1 MQLFWVSGS
10 TGAIKQ
16 INITKERLTRLGV
29 IIGASFL
36 LLGILIFSTGIH
48 IALEVSPDFAREVS
62 GVVTV
67 KERMALDNK
76 YAKQL
81 KAIQDQLSKASMQFN
96 ELKSI
101 KDRYLAISTPYTIKN
116 KFSDISSIG
125 GPLKPLS
132 FKFEPT
138 KTLIENYED
147 SVSKSSEM
155 AEIFEKSE
163 PEWDKQYRW
172 LRTLPIGPPIDAR
185 LGMTSNF
192 GVRVDPFTKQL
203 AQHSGIDFVTPAG
216 TPIVATG
223 DGVVIKAGLD
233 PAYGN
238 FIEIVHGDGFISKYA
253 HNSKLFVKPGQ
264 AITRGQ
270 LIANSGSTGRST
282 GPHLHYE
289 IHQNNNYLNPAK
301 ILVYAPPSAYW

>member
-16 INITKERLTRLGV
+16 INITKERLTRLAA
-29 IIGASFL
+29 IIVTSFF

-48 IALEVSPDFAREVS
+48 IALEVNPDFAREVS

-67 KERMALDNK
+67 KERMALDNR

-81 KAIQDQLSKASMQFN
+81 KTLQEQLTRASMQFN

-116 KFSDISSIG
+116 KFNEANNIG

-138 KTLIENYED
+138 KTLVENFED
-147 SVSKSSEM
+147 CVSKSTEM

-163 PEWDKQYRW
+163 PEWEKQYRW

-203 AQHSGIDFVTPAG
+203 AMHSGIDFVTPAG
-216 TPIVATG
+216 TPIIATG
-223 DGVVIKAGLD
+223 DGVVIKAGQD

-238 FIEIVHGDGFISKYA
+238 MIEIAHGDGFVSKYA

-264 AITRGQ
+264 TITRGQ

-289 IHQNNNYLNPAK
+289 IHQNGDLLNPAK
-301 ILVYAPPSAYW
+301 VLVYAPPSTYW

>member
-16 INITKERLTRLGV
+16 INITKERLVRLGILV
-29 IIGASFL
+29 CGSFL

-48 IALEVSPDFAREVS
+48 IALEVNPEFAREVS

-67 KERMALDNK
+67 KERMALDQR

-81 KAIQDQLSKASMQFN
+81 KNSQDQLAKVSLQFN
-96 ELKSI
+96 ELRSI
-101 KDRYLAISTPYTIKN
+101 KDRYLAISTPYTVKN
-116 KFSDISSIG
+116 KFTESSNLG

-132 FKFEPT
+132 FKYEHT
-138 KTLIENYED
+138 KTLAENLEE
-147 SVSKSSEM
+147 SVSKASEM
-155 AEIFEKSE
+155 IEIFTKLE
-163 PEWDKQYRW
+163 PEWLKQYQW

-192 GVRVDPFTKQL
+192 GVRIDPFTKQL
-203 AQHSGIDFVTPAG
+203 AQHSGIDFITPTG
-216 TPIVATG
+216 TPIIAAG
-223 DGVVIKAGLD
+223 DGLVVKAGVD
-233 PAYGN
+233 PAYGK
-238 FIEIVHGDGFISKYA
+238 FIEIAHGEGFVSKYA
-253 HNSKLFVKPGQ
+253 HNSKLLVKPGEV
-264 AITRGQ
+264 IVRGQ
-270 LIANSGSTGRST
+270 VIAESGSTGRST

-289 IHQNNNYLNPAK
+289 IHQNKNYLNPAK

>member
-16 INITKERLTRLGV
+16 INITKERLTRVAV
-29 IIGASFL
+29 ITGASFL

-81 KAIQDQLSKASMQFN
+81 KSIQDQLSRASMQFN

-116 KFSDISSIG
+116 KFNEASSVG

-132 FKFEPT
+132 FKVDPT
-138 KTLIENYED
+138 KSLVDNFED
-147 SVSKSSEM
+147 FVSKSTEM
-155 AEIFEKSE
+155 AQIFEKSE
-163 PEWDKQYRW
+163 PEWEKQYQW

-203 AQHSGIDFVTPAG
+203 AQHSGIDFVTPSG

-223 DGVVIKAGLD
+223 DGTVIKAGSD

-238 FIEIVHGDGFISKYA
+238 FIEIAHGDGFVSKYA
-253 HNSKLFVKPGQ
+253 HNSKIFVKPGQ
-264 AITRGQ
+264 TITRGQ

-289 IHQNNNYLNPAK
+289 IHQNNSYLNPAK

>member
-16 INITKERLTRLGV
+16 INITKERLVRLAMIVCG
-29 IIGASFL
+29 SFL

-48 IALEVSPDFAREVS
+48 IALEVNPDFAREVS

-67 KERMALDNK
+67 KERMALDQR
-76 YAKQL
+76 YSKQL
-81 KAIQDQLSKASMQFN
+81 KNIQDQLAKASMQFN

-101 KDRYLAISTPYTIKN
+101 KERYLAISTPFTVKN
-116 KFSDISSIG
+116 KFVEPSNLG

-132 FKFEPT
+132 FKYEPT
-138 KTLIENYED
+138 KSLAENLEE
-147 SVSKSSEM
+147 SVNKAMEM
-155 AEIFEKSE
+155 TEIFAKLE
-163 PEWDKQYRW
+163 PEWEKQYQW
-172 LRTLPIGPPIDAR
+172 LRTLPIGPPIDAK

-203 AQHSGIDFVTPAG
+203 AQHSGIDFVTPIG
-216 TPIVATG
+216 TPIVAAG

-233 PAYGN
+233 PAYGK
-238 FIEIVHGDGFISKYA
+238 FVEIAHGEGFVSKYA
-253 HNSKLFVKPGQ
+253 HNSKLMVQPGQ
-264 AITRGQ
+264 KITRGQ
-270 LIANSGSTGRST
+270 LIAESGSTGRST

-289 IHQNNNYLNPAK
+289 IHQNKNYLNPAK
-301 ILVYAPPSAYW
+301 VLVYAPPSAYW

>member
-16 INITKERLTRLGV
+16 INITKERLMRLGV
-29 IIGASFL
+29 FVGAAFL

-48 IALEVSPDFAREVS
+48 IALEVNPEFAREVS
-62 GVVTV
+62 GVVSV

-81 KAIQDQLSKASMQFN
+81 KTIQDRLTKASMQFN
-96 ELKSI
+96 ETKSI

-116 KFSDISSIG
+116 KFNESFSIG
-125 GPLKPLS
+125 GPLKPLT

-138 KTLIENYED
+138 KTLAENFED
-147 SVSKSSEM
+147 SISKSSEM
-155 AEIFEKSE
+155 AVIFEKSE
-163 PEWDKQYRW
+163 PEWVKQHNW

-192 GVRVDPFTKQL
+192 GVRVDPFTRQL
-203 AQHSGIDFVTPAG
+203 AQHSGIDFVTPVG

-223 DGVVIKAGLD
+223 DGTVVKAGMD

-238 FIEIVHGDGFISKYA
+238 FIEIAHGEGFISKYA

-264 AITRGQ
+264 TITRGQ

>member
-16 INITKERLTRLGV
+16 INITKERITHLVVV
-29 IIGASFL
+29 IGSAFL
-36 LLGILIFSTGIH
+36 LLGVLLFSTGIH
-48 IALEVSPDFAREVS
+48 IALEVNPDFAREVS
-62 GVVTV
+62 GVVTA
-67 KERMALDNK
+67 KERMALENK

-81 KAIQDQLSKASMQFN
+81 KTIQEQLAKASMQFN

-101 KDRYLAISTPYTIKN
+101 KDRYLATPYTIKN
-116 KFSDISSIG
+116 KFTEISNVG

-132 FKFEPT
+132 FKYEPT
-138 KTLIENYED
+138 KSLVENFEE
-147 SVSKSSEM
+147 SITKSSEM

-163 PEWDKQYRW
+163 PEWVKQYRW
-172 LRTLPIGPPIDAR
+172 LRSLPIGPPIDAR

-192 GVRVDPFTKQL
+192 GVRIDPFTKQL
-203 AQHSGIDFVTPAG
+203 AQHSGIDFVTPTG

-223 DGVVIKAGLD
+223 DGTVIKAGQD

-238 FIEIVHGDGFISKYA
+238 FIEIAHGDGFVSKYA

-264 AITRGQ
+264 SITRGQ
-270 LIANSGSTGRST
+270 LIAHSGSTGRST

-289 IHQNNNYLNPAK
+289 IHQNKSFLNPAK

>member
-16 INITKERLTRLGV
+16 INITKERLTRVAV
-29 IIGASFL
+29 IVGLSFL
-36 LLGILIFSTGIH
+36 SLGILIFSTGIH
-48 IALEVSPDFAREVS
+48 IALEVNPDFAREVS

-76 YAKQL
+76 YAKQF
-81 KAIQDQLSKASMQFN
+81 KTIQDQLARASMQFN

-116 KFSDISSIG
+116 KFNESSSVG

-138 KTLIENYED
+138 KTLIENFED
-147 SVSKSSEM
+147 SVSKSTEM
-155 AEIFEKSE
+155 AQIFEKSE
-163 PEWDKQYRW
+163 PEWEKQYQW

-203 AQHSGIDFVTPAG
+203 AMHSGIDFVTPVG
-216 TPIVATG
+216 TPIV
-223 DGVVIKAGLD
+223 
-233 PAYGN
+233 
-238 FIEIVHGDGFISKYA
+238 EIGRA
-253 HNSKLFVKPGQ
+253 HV
-264 AITRGQ
+264 
-270 LIANSGSTGRST
+270 
-282 GPHLHYE
+282 
-289 IHQNNNYLNPAK
+289 
-301 ILVYAPPSAYW
+301 

>member
-16 INITKERLTRLGV
+16 INITKERLKRLGL
-29 IIGASFL
+29 IIGGSFL
-36 LLGILIFSTGIH
+36 LLGVLIFSTGIH
-48 IALEVSPDFAREVS
+48 IALEVNPDFAREVS

-67 KERMALDNK
+67 KERMALDSK
-76 YAKQL
+76 YAKKL
-81 KAIQDQLSKASMQFN
+81 KAIQEKLAKASVQFN

-116 KFSDISSIG
+116 KFVEHSSVG

-132 FKFEPT
+132 LKYEPT
-138 KTLIENYED
+138 KTLAENFED
-147 SVSKSSEM
+147 SVSRSTEM

-163 PEWDKQYRW
+163 PEWIKQYQW

-192 GVRVDPFTKQL
+192 GVRLDPFTKQL
-203 AQHSGIDFVTPAG
+203 AQHSGIDFVTPTG

-223 DGVVIKAGLD
+223 DGTVIKAGQD

-238 FIEIVHGDGFISKYA
+238 FIEIAHADGFVSKYA

-264 AITRGQ
+264 SITRGQ

>member
-16 INITKERLTRLGV
+16 INITKERLTRLVVMIGV
-29 IIGASFL
+29 SFL

-81 KAIQDQLSKASMQFN
+81 KIVQDQLSRASLQFN
-96 ELKSI
+96 ELKTI

-116 KFSDISSIG
+116 KFNEVNSIG

-132 FKFEPT
+132 FRFEPT
-138 KTLIENYED
+138 KSLVENFED
-147 SVSKSSEM
+147 SVSKSTEM
-155 AEIFEKSE
+155 TEIFEKST
-163 PEWDKQYRW
+163 PEWESQYRW

-203 AQHSGIDFVTPAG
+203 AQHSGIDFVTPVG
-216 TPIVATG
+216 TPVVATG
-223 DGVVIKAGLD
+223 DGVVSKAGQD

-238 FIEIVHGDGFISKYA
+238 FIEIAHGDGFVSKYA

-264 AITRGQ
+264 TITRGQ
-270 LIANSGSTGRST
+270 LIAKSGSTGRST

-289 IHQNNNYLNPAK
+289 IHQNSGYLNPAK

>member
-16 INITKERLTRLGV
+16 INITKERLVRLG
-29 IIGASFL
+29 IIICSSFL

-48 IALEVSPDFAREVS
+48 IALEVNPDFAREVS

-67 KERMALDNK
+67 KERMALDQR
-76 YAKQL
+76 YSKQL
-81 KAIQDQLSKASMQFN
+81 KSIQDQLAKASMHFN

-101 KDRYLAISTPYTIKN
+101 KDRYLAISTPYTVKN
-116 KFSDISSIG
+116 KFTEPANIG

-132 FKFEPT
+132 FKYEPT
-138 KTLIENYED
+138 KSLAENLEE
-147 SVSKSSEM
+147 SVGKASEM
-155 AEIFEKSE
+155 GQIFSNLE
-163 PEWDKQYRW
+163 PEWQKQYQW

-192 GVRVDPFTKQL
+192 GVRVDPFTRQL
-203 AQHSGIDFVTPAG
+203 AQHAGIDFVTPAG
-216 TPIVATG
+216 TPIVAAG
-223 DGVVIKAGLD
+223 DGIVVKAAVD
-233 PAYGN
+233 PAYGK
-238 FIEIVHGDGFISKYA
+238 FIEISHGEGFISKYA
-253 HNSKLFVKPGQ
+253 HNSKLLVQPGQ
-264 AITRGQ
+264 RITRGQ
-270 LIANSGSTGRST
+270 LIAESGSTGRST

-289 IHQNNNYLNPAK
+289 IHQNNAYLNPAK

>member
-16 INITKERLTRLGV
+16 INITKERLMRLGV
-29 IIGASFL
+29 VVGAAFL

-48 IALEVSPDFAREVS
+48 IALEVNPEFAREVS

-67 KERMALDNK
+67 KERMALDNR

-81 KAIQDQLSKASMQFN
+81 KAIQDQLAKASLQFN

-116 KFSDISSIG
+116 KFNENSSIG

-138 KTLIENYED
+138 KPLIENFED

-163 PEWDKQYRW
+163 PEWEKQYRW
-172 LRTLPIGPPIDAR
+172 LRTLPIGPPINAR

-203 AQHSGIDFVTPAG
+203 AQHSGIDFVTPVG

-223 DGVVIKAGLD
+223 DGTVIKAGLD

-238 FIEIVHGDGFISKYA
+238 LIEIAHGDGFISKYA
-253 HNSKLFVKPGQ
+253 HNSKLFVKSGQ
-264 AITRGQ
+264 TITRGQ

-289 IHQNNNYLNPAK
+289 IHQNNSYLNPAK